1 MHNLFLL
8 YGVFLSRIVLWRKK
22 KSDRDINESFRL
34 REVFN
39 FLIKAECVYKMIFTI
54 LIA

>member
-1 MHNLFLL
+1 M
-8 YGVFLSRIVLWRKK
+8 KK
-22 KSDRDINESFRL
+22 QNSASDINESFRL

-39 FLIKAECVYKMIFTI
+39 FLIKNECVYKIIFTI